1 MIVCTLQYL
10 LKVAT
15 KSILHDVLCALDGLD
30 RMIGSSGLLL
40 VVFTGQSMLVWG
52 Q

>member
-1 MIVCTLQYL
+1 MCTIQCL

-15 KSILHDVLCALDGLD
+15 KSILHNVLIAFDGLD

-40 VVFTGQSMLVWG
+40 VVFQFL
-52 Q
+52 